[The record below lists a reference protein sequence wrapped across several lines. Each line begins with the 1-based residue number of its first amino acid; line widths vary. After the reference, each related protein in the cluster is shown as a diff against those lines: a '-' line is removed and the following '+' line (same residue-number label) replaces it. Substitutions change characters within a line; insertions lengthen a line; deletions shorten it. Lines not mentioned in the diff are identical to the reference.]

1 MKERGRLGEG
11 VVHSWVRVNLFEVVK
26 LFIRARN
33 CLRGI
38 KNFVG
43 YCAVNMRCKWQ
54 VKSL

>member
-1 MKERGRLGEG
+1 LGKT
-11 VVHSWVRVNLFEVVK
+11 VRVNLFEVVK

-33 CLRGI
+33 RLRGI

-43 YCAVNMRCKWQ
+43 YCAVNMRQCKWQ